1 MDLLK
6 KTQYM
11 YTKRDNEGEEVMAD
25 VLGSISSKLSS
36 LETIENLRKAGIGST
51 SRIKSSIT
59 RLRDVVSP
67 SDLLETSDIDVGKVR
82 SKYMNIESVNLSIH
96 RNKDFDDYLKLIS
109 VSKHLKTVV
118 LLINGTY
125 DDSEMK
131 VDDVLLSFINLDK
144 LSLIFTE
151 AYIDLSRIIDTHT
164 SHFITNKGYAV
175 LKIQNLHQPP
185 QHLLDT
191 LNVLHVKAVRIQYSD
206 NDESI
211 LDFAEHLDHVN
222 EIIVGEDDVGID
234 VATFD
239 DDAYELLKDII
250 DVGGIERLTANN
262 GTLFESEYFIDER
275 VPFASIKFVNSIRD
289 KLNFIISRQYH
300 IEKLFPNARIEVEL
314 PEGLNVDFY
323 FDDSNDVYK
332 YLFHSTN
339 DVDKFIHD
347 NVYDVSQ
354 YGTVELRYL
363 LLSFQNGINV
373 VTYPNAKILKVSMIS
388 NVDECQ
394 LLLTVVNA
402 MKLLKS
408 ITIIT
413 NDNEYDT
420 EIERLQQ
427 KVDILDIILD
437 VVKYVDHVIVDDD
450 KYDIELRTDIG
461 YSDLH
466 KRYVRYCSDFLIYGE
481 PSIVIPPTL
490 FANIDG
496 VMTLFNRY
504 NEGIT
509 SERYFDN
516 LYTFALENELR
527 TVFIKTWSNEADSLL
542 ELDTVKEV
550 IIDLEYDNYNI
561 QFDVDAIFPN
571 IRRVLILG
579 NVDDKREYESIFPN
593 ARIKI
598 KRTNGDRTFI

>member
-1 MDLLK
+1 
-6 KTQYM
+6 M
-11 YTKRDNEGEEVMAD
+11 YTKRDNEEEVMAD

-36 LETIENLRKAGIGST
+36 LETIENLRKAGVGST

-67 SDLLETSDIDVGKVR
+67 SELLETSNVDLEKVR
-82 SKYMNIESVNLSIH
+82 SKYINIESVNLNI
-96 RNKDFDDYLKLIS
+96 DDLEDLDDYLKLIS
-109 VSKHLKTVV
+109 VSKHIKTAI
-118 LLINGTY
+118 LIINGTY
-125 DDSEMK
+125 NEYEMK
-131 VDDVLLSFINLDK
+131 VGDVLLTFINLDK

-151 AYIDLSRIIDTHT
+151 AYIDLNRIIDTHT
-164 SHFITNKGYAV
+164 SHLITNKGYTV
-175 LKIQNLHQPP
+175 LKVQNLHQPP

-191 LNVLHVKAVRIQYSD
+191 LNVLHVRAVRIRYSD
-206 NDESI
+206 NDDSI
-211 LDFAEHLDHVN
+211 LDFVENLDDVN
-222 EIIVGEDDVGID
+222 EVIVGEDNGDDVY
-234 VATFD
+234 TFD

-250 DVGGIERLTANN
+250 DLGDIERLTANN
-262 GTLFESEYFIDER
+262 GTLFESEYFTYER

-289 KLNFIISRQYH
+289 KLNFIRSRQYH

-323 FDDSNDVYK
+323 LDDRDDVYK
-332 YLFHSTN
+332 YLFHNTD

-363 LLSFQNGINV
+363 LLSFQNGINI
-373 VTYPNAKILKVSMIS
+373 VTYPNAQILQISMIS
-388 NVDECQ
+388 NVDQCQ

-402 MKLLKS
+402 MKRLKS

-413 NDNEYDT
+413 NDDEHDN

-427 KVDILDIILD
+427 KVNILDIILD
-437 VVKYVDHVIVDDD
+437 IVKYVDHVIVDDD
-450 KYDIELRTDIG
+450 KYDIELYTDVG

-466 KRYVRYCSDFLIYGE
+466 KRYIRYCSDFLLYREVGDL
-481 PSIVIPPTL
+481 SVVIPPTL

-496 VMTLFNRY
+496 VMTLFKRY
-504 NEGIT
+504 NEEIT
-509 SERYFDN
+509 SEKYFDN
-516 LYTFALENELR
+516 LYTVILDNELR
-527 TVFIKTWSNEADSLL
+527 TVFIKTWSDEADAILD
-542 ELDTVKEV
+542 LDTVKEV

-598 KRTNGDRTFI
+598 KRTNGDRTFV